1 MKAFLIMKVSHT
13 MNSIR
18 RSLIVALAAFCTL
31 TLAQAPAQAQTGAAP
46 ATHYQLAPMFD
57 TAAIDTKAD
66 PCTDFYKFACGHF
79 AENHPIP
86 ADQSGVDEFY
96 LIYNV
101 NTERLNDI
109 LSKFAANDPS
119 RTPNQQKIGDYYAAC
134 MNTAAINQKGLATI
148 QPLLTEIDKVTKPGL
163 PRLTGELQR
172 LGVNAFFGFG
182 QQQDF
187 KDATKQVAV
196 VDQGGLG
203 LPERDYYTRSGDK
216 DKQLRDQYLEYTT
229 NMLTLSGETPQQ
241 ALVDAKNILAFE
253 TKLAEASMT
262 NTDRRDPAKIY
273 HPQTL
278 ADFEASI
285 KPIDFKP
292 FLEAVHAPSSLPGPL
307 GPESVVDQ
315 NPNFFPAL
323 VTAVK
328 DADIQTLRAYLR
340 VKLLET
346 FRSELP
352 KAIDD
357 EGFRFYGTILYG
369 QPEQRPRWKRCS
381 TAVDGSLGEALG
393 HVYVDQYFSGDSK
406 EKTLQMVHD
415 IESAMDADLD
425 KLDWMG
431 PETKV
436 KAKAKLHLIANK
448 IGYPDNWR
456 DYSKLDVSPT
466 DALGNAERAAAF
478 ENDRQLNKIGKP
490 VDKLEWGMTPPT
502 VNAYYDPSMNN
513 INFPAGILEPAFYDP
528 HADVA
533 TNYGH
538 MGAVIGHE
546 LTHGFDD
553 QGAQFD
559 GDGNFKDWWTPS
571 DEAKFKEKTS
581 CLVNEYGSFT
591 AVDDVKVNG
600 KLTLG
605 ENTAD
610 NGGLVLAYMA
620 YLDRAKKSGIDPAKK
635 IEGYTGPQRFYISF
649 AQNWCEN
656 SRPEQVRAQVL
667 QDPHSPDHFRAN
679 GAIVNQPGF
688 AGAFGCKKG
697 APMAPVSNCR
707 VW

>member
-1 MKAFLIMKVSHT
+1 

-18 RSLIVALAAFCTL
+18 RNSFLALAVLAAFCIPVV
-31 TLAQAPAQAQTGAAP
+31 AQSVTTAPTTPTAQ
-46 ATHYQLAPMFD
+46 HYQLAPMFD
-57 TAAIDTKAD
+57 ASSIDTKTN
-66 PCTDFYKFACGHF
+66 PCTDFYKFACGNF
-79 AENHPIP
+79 AANHPIP

-109 LSKFAANDPS
+109 LDKFKANDPS
-119 RTPNQQKIGDYYAAC
+119 RNPNQQKIGDFYAAC
-134 MNTAAINQKGLATI
+134 MNTDLINQKGLASI
-148 QPLLTEIDKVTKPGL
+148 QPLLSEIDSVTKSSL
-163 PRLTGELQR
+163 PHLTGELQR
-172 LGVNAFFGFG
+172 LNVNAFFGFG
-182 QQQDF
+182 EQQDF
-187 KDATKQVAV
+187 KDATKQVAT

-203 LPERDYYTRSGDK
+203 LPERDYYTRTGDK
-216 DKQLRDQYLEYTT
+216 DKQLRAQYVEHTA

-241 ALVDAKNILAFE
+241 ARLDAQNILAFE
-253 TKLAEASMT
+253 TRLAEASMT
-262 NTDRRDPAKIY
+262 NTARRDPAAVY

-285 KPIDFKP
+285 KPVDFKA
-292 FLEAVHAPSSLPGPL
+292 FLEGVHAPAALPGPL
-307 GPESVVDQ
+307 GPDSVVNA
-315 NPNFFPAL
+315 NPAFFPAL
-323 VTAVK
+323 VSTLRET
-328 DADIQTLRAYLR
+328 DIQTIRAYLR
-340 VKLLET
+340 VKLLEAY
-346 FRSELP
+346 RADLP

-357 EGFRFYGTILYG
+357 EGFHFYGTIING

-406 EKTLQMVHD
+406 EKTLVMVHD
-415 IESAMDADLD
+415 IEAAMDADID
-425 KLDWMG
+425 KLDWMS
-431 PETKV
+431 PETRV
-436 KAKAKLHLIANK
+436 KAKEKLHLISNK
-448 IGYPDNWR
+448 IGYPENWR
-456 DYSKLDVSPT
+456 DYSKLTISPD
-466 DALGNAERAAAF
+466 DAIGNSERATAF

-490 VDKLEWGMTPPT
+490 VDKMEWGMTPPT

-528 HADVA
+528 HADPA

-538 MGAVIGHE
+538 MGAIIGHE

-559 GDGNFKDWWTPS
+559 GGGNLKDWWTAA
-571 DEAKFKEKTS
+571 DKTKFEAKTS

-620 YLDRAKKSGIDPAKK
+620 YLDRAKKDGIDTSKK

-649 AQNWCEN
+649 AQNYCEN

-667 QDPHSPDHFRAN
+667 TDPHSPDHIRAN

-688 AGAFGCKKG
+688 APAFGCKVG
-697 APMAPVSNCR
+697 TPMAPASNCR